1 MRRSEEVAE
10 WVVQQVDEG
19 GCVQVGITHHLRGEQ
34 GLSGATAEKATHHA
48 VAHVHVVCHFLHG
61 KGETRRHPWRLAK
74 GFSNVIMGVSCVN
87 EQPHQV
93 SSYVGGK
100 EKRKKKKED
109 GIRNTVNFGTDNEGV
124 SGGKHADR
132 PLGAI

>member
-1 MRRSEEVAE
+1 
-10 WVVQQVDEG
+10 
-19 GCVQVGITHHLRGEQ
+19 
-34 GLSGATAEKATHHA
+34 
-48 VAHVHVVCHFLHG
+48 
-61 KGETRRHPWRLAK
+61 
-74 GFSNVIMGVSCVN
+74 MGVSCVN